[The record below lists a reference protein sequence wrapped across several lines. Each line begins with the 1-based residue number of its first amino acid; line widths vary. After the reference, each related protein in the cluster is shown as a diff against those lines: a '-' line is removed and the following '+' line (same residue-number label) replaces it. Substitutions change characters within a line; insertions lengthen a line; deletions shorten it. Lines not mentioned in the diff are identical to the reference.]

1 MAKLSVIIVS
11 YNVKYFLEQALQ
23 SVLRASQN
31 LDLEIWVV
39 DNASAD
45 GSPEMVRDRFPQVN
59 LIANTVNLGFSKA
72 NNQAIKKS
80 SAEYILLL
88 NPDTVVEEDT
98 LEKCLAFMDKH
109 PEAGGLGVKMLD
121 GKGKFLKE
129 SKRAFPSPSVA
140 FYKAFGLTA
149 LFPSSRTF
157 ARYYL
162 GHLSNEEVQ
171 EVEVLAGAFMM
182 LRKSVLDEIGLLDE
196 TVFMYGEDIDLSYR
210 IVRAGYKNYYFP
222 DTRIIHYK
230 GESTKKSSVNY
241 VRVFYRAMAL
251 FYSKHFGNKN
261 ARLFS
266 LFIHLAIWIKAAL
279 SLFSRMAGRL
289 ALPFADALL
298 IYGGL
303 YLIKN
308 YWEHI
313 VKKSPDYYPFEFAA
327 YIMPL
332 YVLIW
337 LVSIYFS
344 GGYDRPYKLS
354 KSLRGVLAGA
364 LIISAIYGFLDET
377 YRYSRAIIA
386 LGTAWAVLEVVIT
399 RLAIHFYKYRTLD
412 IERGDNSHFLIVGS
426 PEESHRVLSL
436 LKQSG
441 ISSSFKGMVSL
452 NEESRNEDHHLGDIS
467 ELQDIAELYEVN
479 EIIFCARDV
488 PAAVIIDQ
496 ISKLGPGKEY
506 KIVPEDGLSIIGS
519 NSKNTAGELYAMDVN
534 LQISKPASK
543 RNKRLFD
550 LGIALLLLIF
560 LPFYILFIKEKRK
573 MIGHIFSVLS
583 GKKTW
588 ISYAPENERSPFH
601 LPPLRPGILSPL
613 DAARNRK
620 IAGKNLHKLNLQY
633 ARDFSV
639 WHDLSILRKFL
650 LKKLRK

>member
-23 SVLRASQN
+23 SVLRASQK
-31 LDLEIWVV
+31 LDVEIWVV

-45 GSPEMVRDRFPQVN
+45 GSPEMVRDRFPQVK
-59 LIANTVNLGFSKA
+59 LIANKENLGFSKA
-72 NNQAIKKS
+72 NNQAIEKS
-80 SAEYILLL
+80 QGQYILLL
-88 NPDTVVEEDT
+88 NPDTIVEEDT
-98 LEKCLAFMDKH
+98 LEKCVTFMDKH
-109 PEAGGLGVKMLD
+109 PNAGGLGVKMLD
-121 GKGKFLKE
+121 GKGNFLKE
-129 SKRAFPSPSVA
+129 SKRAFPSPTVA

-149 LFPSSRTF
+149 LFPTSRTF

-162 GHLSNEEVQ
+162 GDLSNEEVQ

-196 TVFMYGEDIDLSYR
+196 TFFMYGEDIDLSYR
-210 IVRAGYKNYYFP
+210 IIQAGYKNFYFP
-222 DTRIIHYK
+222 GTRIIHYK

-241 VRVFYRAMAL
+241 VRVFYRAMAQ
-251 FYSKHFGNKN
+251 FYRKHFGKKN

-266 LFIHLAIWIKAAL
+266 FFIHLAIWLKAGF
-279 SLFSRMAGRL
+279 SLFSRLAGRL
-289 ALPFADALL
+289 ALPFVDALL

-308 YWEHI
+308 YWENI
-313 VKKSPDYYPFEFAA
+313 VKKAPDYYPFEFAA

-337 LVSIYFS
+337 LGSIYFS
-344 GGYDRPYKLS
+344 GGYDRPWKLS

-364 LIISAIYGFLDET
+364 LIISAIYGLLDES
-377 YRYSRAIIA
+377 YRYSRAIII
-386 LGTAWAVLEVVIT
+386 LGTAWAILEVVLT
-399 RLAIHFYKYRTLD
+399 RLAIHFYKYRNLD
-412 IERGDNSHFLIVGS
+412 IEKGENSSFLIVGS
-426 PEESHRVLSL
+426 PEESHRVLSM

-441 ISSSFKGMVSL
+441 ISSSFKGLVSL
-452 NEESRNEDHHLGDIS
+452 NKESRNEDYLGDIS
-467 ELQDIAELYEVN
+467 ELEDIAELYDAN

-488 PAAVIIDQ
+488 PAALIIDQ

-506 KIVPEDGLSIIGS
+506 KIVPEDSRSIIGS

-534 LQISKPASK
+534 LSISKTASK
-543 RNKRLFD
+543 RNKRIFD
-550 LGIALLLLIF
+550 LGIALLSLIL
-560 LPFYILFIKEKRK
+560 LPFYIFFIKEKQK
-573 MIGHIFSVLS
+573 MIANIFSVLS

-588 ISYAPENERSPFH
+588 ISYASEDERSPFY
-601 LPPLRPGILSPL
+601 LPALRPGILSPL

-620 IAGKNLHKLNLQY
+620 IAGNNLHKLNLQY